1 LIVEYNSWEKKE
13 DLENTKEVVAEFK
26 ERVNAK
32 VRQQEKL
39 DIAEKRNFRRREIL
53 SSLLSS
59 LVLTQYKILILDPL

>member
-1 LIVEYNSWEKKE
+1 LIAEYNSWEKKE

>member
-1 LIVEYNSWEKKE
+1 MIVEYNSWEKKE

>member
-1 LIVEYNSWEKKE
+1 LIAEYNSWEKKE
-13 DLENTKEVVAEFK
+13 DLENTKEVVVEFK